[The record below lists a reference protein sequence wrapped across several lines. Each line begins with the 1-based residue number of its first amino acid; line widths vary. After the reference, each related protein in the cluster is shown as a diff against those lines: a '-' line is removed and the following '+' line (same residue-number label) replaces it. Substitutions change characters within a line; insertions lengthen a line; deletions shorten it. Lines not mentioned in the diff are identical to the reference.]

1 MGGHLKDA
9 FERMYKMSTDTH
21 LRHRDLL
28 SESSTQGVSPG
39 EDDPV
44 LHPEL
49 EEGVSHRVD
58 LRDEVLVGHRH
69 LAGLVATLLCIG
81 DLVKFSVRQEK
92 LKS

>member
-1 MGGHLKDA
+1 MPNGS
-9 FERMYKMSTDTH
+9 FERMYRMSTD
-21 LRHRDLL
+21 LRHRYLL

-39 EDDPV
+39 QDDPV
-44 LHPEL
+44 LHPKL